1 MTTGLDS
8 ICILSAPGGSAAVTI
23 VEHRK
28 GTSAMNLPLSR
39 RAARAA
45 TDFPLRSRAAGIALL
60 FLALAPASGADE
72 ISLTDAT
79 IGELGAAMD
88 SGTVT
93 SEQLVTLF
101 NARIEAYDQQG
112 PSINA
117 VILRNPGALERARE
131 LDRERQETGPRSALH
146 GIPIVIKDNLDTA
159 DMATTA
165 GSFLLEG
172 SLPPD
177 DAFVVNRLREAG
189 AIVIAKTN
197 LSEFASGDAMSSLG
211 GPMRNPHHLGR
222 SPAGSSGGTGAAIA
236 AAYASFGLGTDT
248 GGSVR
253 GPSSA
258 NGIVGLKTTHGLVS
272 RDGVIPLALS
282 FDTVGPMARSVED
295 VALALGV
302 MAGIDNADPST
313 AKSRGH
319 EVTDYTPYLDAGALE
334 GKKLGVARVFMG
346 QNAEV
351 DWTVEAALQH
361 MRDAGAEIVDVEL
374 PKWLMESRGDFYRT
388 IRYPE
393 FKAQIAE
400 YLTTLAPGYP
410 KTLEDLIARAQ
421 TLTARREDGTRPN
434 PTRWSLMRSEVEATD
449 LDGYAYRA
457 VKAHAQA
464 LIRDTLAGLME
475 AEGLDAIVYPTSGQ
489 PARLLERDANGL
501 IAPGS
506 GPSPVTL
513 ANLSGFPDL
522 ILPIGF
528 TGRGLPVTLSFLGPA
543 FSEASLLGLGYALE
557 QRLQARRLPVHTPAL
572 RGEMITY

>member
-1 MTTGLDS
+1 MICPTPGRTAHDTTQWRL
-8 ICILSAPGGSAAVTI
+8 GSRLAGAV
-23 VEHRK
+23 
-28 GTSAMNLPLSR
+28 L
-39 RAARAA
+39 
-45 TDFPLRSRAAGIALL
+45 LL
-60 FLALAPASGADE
+60 FLALAPATHANE

-79 IGELGAAMD
+79 ISELGAAMAA
-88 SGTVT
+88 GAVT
-93 SEQLVTLF
+93 SEQLVALF
-101 NARIEAYDQQG
+101 DARIQAYDRQG
-112 PSINA
+112 PTINA
-117 VILRNPGALERARE
+117 VILRNPRALDRARE
-131 LDRERQETGPRSALH
+131 LDRERQERGPRSALH

-159 DMATTA
+159 DMPTTA

-177 DAFVVNRLREAG
+177 DAFVVRRLRDAG
-189 AIVIAKTN
+189 AIVLAKTN

-211 GPMRNPHHLGR
+211 GPMRNPHHLER

-258 NGIVGLKTTHGLVS
+258 NGVVGLKTTHGLVS

-295 VALALGV
+295 IAIALGV
-302 MAGIDNADPST
+302 MAGIDEADPST

-319 EVTDYTPYLDAGALE
+319 EIEDYTAFLDADALQ
-334 GKKLGVARVFMG
+334 GRKLGVARVFMG

-374 PKWLMESRGDFYRT
+374 PKWLMESRGEFYRT

-400 YLTTLAPGYP
+400 YLATLAPAYP
-410 KTLEDLIARAQ
+410 KTLEELISRAQ
-421 TLTARREDGTRPN
+421 TLTASRDDGTRPN

-449 LDGYAYRA
+449 LDGYAYVA

-464 LIRDTLAGLME
+464 LVRDTLAGLMQ

-489 PARLLERDANGL
+489 PARLLERDAGGS

-513 ANLSGFPDL
+513 ANLSGFPDM

-528 TGRGLPVTLSFLGPA
+528 TGRGLPVSLSFLGPA
-543 FSEASLLGLGYALE
+543 FSEPTLLGLAYALE
-557 QRLQARRLPVHTPAL
+557 QRLQALRLPVHTPPL
-572 RGEMITY
+572 PGESFTY

>member
-1 MTTGLDS
+1 MTG
-8 ICILSAPGGSAAVTI
+8 IVT
-23 VEHRK
+23 
-28 GTSAMNLPLSR
+28 
-39 RAARAA
+39 ARTVRTIAKLR
-45 TDFPLRSRAAGIALL
+45 LRSRVSGLTL
-60 FLALAPASGADE
+60 VLLALAPALHAAETG
-72 ISLTDAT
+72 LTEAT
-79 IGELGAAMD
+79 ISDLSAAMAA
-88 SGTVT
+88 GTVT

-101 NARIEAYDQQG
+101 DARIEAYDQQG
-112 PSINA
+112 PTINA
-117 VILRNPGALERARE
+117 VILRNPRALERARE
-131 LDRERQETGPRSALH
+131 LDRERQEKGPRSPLH

-159 DMATTA
+159 DMPTTA

-177 DAFVVNRLREAG
+177 DAFVVRRLREAG

-236 AAYASFGLGTDT
+236 AGYASFGLGTDT

-295 VALALGV
+295 IAIALGV
-302 MAGIDNADPST
+302 MAGIDAADGST
-313 AKSRGH
+313 AKSRGQ
-319 EVTDYTPYLDAGALE
+319 EVGDYTSFLDAGALK
-334 GKKLGVARVFMG
+334 GRKLGVARVFMG
-346 QNAEV
+346 RNAEV

-374 PKWLMESRGDFYRT
+374 PKWLMDSRGDFYRT

-393 FKAQIAE
+393 FKAQIAD
-400 YLTTLAPGYP
+400 YLATLGPAYP
-410 KTLEDLIARAQ
+410 KTLDELIRRAQ
-421 TLTARREDGTRPN
+421 GLTARREDGTLPN

-457 VKAHAQA
+457 VKAHAQD
-464 LIRDTLAGLME
+464 LIRDTLAGLMTS
-475 AEGLDAIVYPTSGQ
+475 EGLAAIVYPTSSQ
-489 PARLLERDANGL
+489 PARLLERNANAL

-543 FSEASLLGLGYALE
+543 FSEGTLIGLGYALE

-572 RGEMITY
+572 AGETISY